1 MGRGI
6 GLNSMEG
13 EFERQRRE
21 ILELWQTC
29 NVSLVHRT
37 YFYLLFKGD
46 EADSIYIG
54 VELRRL
60 LFMKDSFPQGNQAL
74 EGGETLT
81 LASRL
86 DQFGVCIYRL
96 AFVVAV
102 LSKACSFFFFLW
114 RFGFGK
120 AGKRFTGRER
130 C

>member
-1 MGRGI
+1 MSIGDDESGKMGRDI
-6 GLNSMEG
+6 GLVIMDM

-21 ILELWQTC
+21 IVELWQSC

-37 YFYLLFKGD
+37 YFYLLFKGDD

-60 LFMKDSFPQGNQAL
+60 LFMKARFSQGNQTL

-86 DQFGVCIYRL
+86 DTLLFGVFIYL
-96 AFVVAV
+96 YLFTLF
-102 LSKACSFFFFLW
+102 LSWGLV
-114 RFGFGK
+114 K
-120 AGKRFTGRER
+120 AGRRCTGRE
-130 C
+130 